1 MEPKEF
7 ASHVGKSFPESF
19 YDAIA
24 YVISGTVGIAGA
36 LAVSLTLREYV
47 LGIYKEAS
55 GTLEKS
61 TLLFVS
67 LCIIYLL
74 GLQLTFL
81 SYYVLSS
88 IIGAFA
94 RLFRIRGWYYDEKFR
109 ETGKGPWSP
118 FQKGFDSLGQ
128 FEWIQVRRLGP
139 DIGLEVTKRFARL
152 ILARNASMVCFG
164 VAILAVIE
172 GTEAGAW
179 FFGILGFLLALESL
193 ARRCWF
199 HSYLRS
205 VMKVLKE
212 MDEETKKKLEE
223 IRAKRGIKS

>member
-1 MEPKEF
+1 MCSWLIGRSFNMEPKEF

-24 YVISGTVGIAGA
+24 YVVSGTVGISGA
-36 LAVSLTLREYV
+36 LAVSPTLREYV
-47 LGIYKEAS
+47 LDNIYKGAS
-55 GTLEKS
+55 GPLDIS
-61 TLLFVS
+61 MLLFVV
-67 LCIIYLL
+67 LCVIYLL

-94 RLFRIRGWYYDEKFR
+94 RLLRIRDWYYDEEYR

-118 FQKGFDSLGQ
+118 WHKDFNTLGQ
-128 FEWIQVRRLGP
+128 LEWIQVRRLGP

-152 ILARNASMVCFG
+152 ILARNASMACFG
-164 VAILAVIE
+164 VAIVAVIE
-172 GTEAGAW
+172 GTEDGAC
-179 FFGILGFLLALESL
+179 FFGIIGFLLALESL

-212 MDEETKKKLEE
+212 MDGENE
-223 IRAKRGIKS
+223 R